1 MDKKDVMNGEE
12 LRDWPYLEKV
22 AKTLPGVKDIPL
34 GLLIGNNCP
43 KAQEPVEV
51 VSSQGNGPYATRTRL
66 GWCVSAASQDEEGSR
81 KIKCNRIRVVET
93 RVRDTSI
100 STALQEIWRTDF
112 VEKESE
118 KKALSKEDN
127 KFLNEMKKKHCNG

>member
-1 MDKKDVMNGEE
+1 MNKKDVMNGDE

-22 AKTLPGVKDIPL
+22 AQTLPGVKEIPL

-66 GWCVSAASQDEEGSR
+66 GWCVSAASQNEGVS
-81 KIKCNRIRVVET
+81 KVVET
-93 RVRDTSI
+93 RVRDISI
-100 STALQEIWRTDF
+100 STALQE
-112 VEKESE
+112 
-118 KKALSKEDN
+118 
-127 KFLNEMKKKHCNG
+127 M